1 MTSLGDFGK
10 YQGFQFFLHILS
22 AVTAGLHMLS
32 LVTIAAEPDHRC
44 FIPGVDTNDS
54 IAAWNSSNILS
65 AIPLNKD
72 GKLDHCH
79 MFSGNDTVG
88 CEKYV
93 YDK

>member
-32 LVTIAAEPDHRC
+32 LVTIAAEPEHRC
-44 FIPGVDTNDS
+44 FIPGVDTNLS
-54 IAAWNSSNILS
+54 AAAWDSSSILD
-65 AIPLNKD
+65 AIPKNKD
-72 GKLDHCH
+72 GGLDHCK

-88 CEKYV
+88 CGSYV
-93 YDK
+93 YDR